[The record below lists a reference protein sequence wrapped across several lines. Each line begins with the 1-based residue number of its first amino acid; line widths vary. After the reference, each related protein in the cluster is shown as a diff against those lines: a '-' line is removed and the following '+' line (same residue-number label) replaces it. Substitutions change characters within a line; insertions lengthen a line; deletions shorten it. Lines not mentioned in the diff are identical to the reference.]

1 VKRRPTPI
9 QLVQMALLAV
19 VVSIGLSILFAVGFF
34 ALTVALGWWSDPIG

>member
-9 QLVQMALLAV
+9 QLVQMAVLAV
-19 VVSIGLSILFAVGFF
+19 LVAVGLSVLFGVAFL